1 MSYTLTTLKS
11 AIQDYAE
18 NTETTFVSNLRSFIR
33 SAENRLFKMI
43 DFEVF
48 RRNSTSATTS
58 SDRFLSVPTD
68 FFSPFSLSITSS
80 NNIIFL
86 LEKDV
91 NFVQEYNPNSST
103 TGTPK
108 YYARFDVDNFILA
121 PTPDSN
127 YTCELHYY
135 YKPTSLADST
145 IELSVSVASSFAIG
159 ETITGGTS
167 GATAT
172 IDSKNDSTNKLT
184 IVVPITAFTSGET
197 ITGGTTSHSSAI
209 SAIASDTTTT
219 WLSKNAINAMLY
231 GSLVEAYIFMK
242 GEPDVIKMYS
252 DRFMEEVSRLKDF
265 GEARENAADAYRKGL
280 PTKPRT

>member
-159 ETITGGTS
+159 ETITGGT
-167 GATAT
+167 
-172 IDSKNDSTNKLT
+172 
-184 IVVPITAFTSGET
+184 
-197 ITGGTTSHSSAI
+197 TSHSSAI

-265 GEARENAADAYRKGL
+265 GESRENTDAYRQGL
-280 PTKPRT
+280 PRRPRT

>member
-11 AIQDYAE
+11 AIQDYTE

-33 SAENRLFKMI
+33 AAENRLFKMI

-80 NNIIFL
+80 NNMIFL

-91 NFVQEYNPNSST
+91 NFVQEYHPNSST

-121 PTPDSN
+121 PT
-127 YTCELHYY
+127 
-135 YKPTSLADST
+135 
-145 IELSVSVASSFAIG
+145 
-159 ETITGGTS
+159 GGTS

-172 IDSKNDSTNKLT
+172 IDSKNDSANTLT
-184 IVVPITAFTSGET
+184 IVVPTTAFTSGET

-209 SAIASDTTTT
+209 SAITSDTTTT

-231 GSLVEAYIFMK
+231 GSLIEAYIFMK
-242 GEPDVIKMYS
+242 GEPDVIKMYGE
-252 DRFMEEVSRLKDF
+252 RFMEEVHRLKDF
-265 GEARENAADAYRKGL
+265 GEARENAADAYRQGL
-280 PTKPRT
+280 PTIPRT

>member
-11 AIQDYAE
+11 AIQDYTE
-18 NTETTFVSNLRSFIR
+18 NTETTFVSNLRNFIR
-33 SAENRLFKMI
+33 SAEDRMFKTV

-48 RRNSTSATTS
+48 RKNATSAVTS
-58 SDRFLSVPTD
+58 SDPYMSVPTD
-68 FFSPFSLSITSS
+68 FLAPFSLSITSS
-80 NNIIFL
+80 SSKIFL

-108 YYARFDVDNFILA
+108 YYARFDVDNFIIS

-127 YTCELHYY
+127 YTATIHYY
-135 YKPTSLADST
+135 YRPTSLSDST
-145 IELSVSVASSFAIG
+145 ITLTVGTASSYAIG

-172 IDSKNDSTNKLT
+172 IDSKSDSDNTLT
-184 IVVPITAFTSGET
+184 IVVPTTAFTSGET

-209 SAIASDTTTT
+209 SAITSDTTKT

-231 GSLVEAYIFMK
+231 GSLIEAYIFMK

-265 GEARENAADAYRKGL
+265 GEARENADAYRRGL